1 MSYTVHQI
9 KFFAEQ
15 LMLKRPQ
22 HSIDGLASA
31 MSGVKVDLNPHQ
43 VDAALFALQSPL
55 SNGALLADE
64 VGLGKTIEA
73 GLVLAQCWSERKRKI
88 LLIVTATLRTQWRA
102 ELEEKFFI
110 RSEILESKNYNK
122 AKKENPSCNPFL
134 AQDAVVICS
143 YNFASAKMRDI
154 LLIDWD
160 LVIMDEA
167 HKLRNVYKRN
177 NVMGNNLKTALRGR
191 KKLLLTA
198 TPLQNNLMELY
209 GLVSIIDEQVFG
221 DPDIFREVYV
231 NVSNIES
238 RNRNLKVR
246 LQNFCKRTLRRQVA
260 EYVPYTNRTA
270 ILQEYTPSHDEEQL
284 YSDVSDY
291 LQRERLHAFPQ
302 GQRQLLMLVARKLL
316 ASSSMAIHG
325 TLSTIIDRLNLKLS
339 DYQTQL
345 KLTDLDDYD
354 GIDELIDE
362 ESNGNDNGAVDEM
375 AADYEGIKAEIEE
388 LKQYAALA
396 ERITTNAK
404 GDNLL
409 TALNRGFEMNERLGG
424 ARKAVIFTESKRTQ
438 QYLMNLLSQNGYEGQ
453 IVFLD
458 GSNNDPI
465 STRVY
470 KEWRERHKDDGKIS
484 GSTAADKKSAI
495 VEEFRDRAS
504 ILIGTE
510 AAAEGINLQFCNIVV
525 NYDLPWNPQR
535 IEQRIGRCHRYGQ
548 KNDVIVINFLN
559 RANAADERVFELL
572 SQKFRLFDGVFG
584 SSDEVLGAIEDGVDF
599 EKRILDIYQ
608 SCRESDAIRA
618 AFDALQEELSEQ
630 ISENITKARQSI
642 LENFDEDVFKHLKDC
657 HEGTKAEL
665 DKFSRWL
672 CNFFTMWGAERV
684 EPLDQWRFAYIENGE
699 RKTYN
704 LRWKDAEALHDE
716 FLRRD
721 GELCTKWIAEAMNT
735 NVPPVAIQFNHSDL
749 PQKDHISFLDSHPTL
764 KNGIISIDKLT
775 HRGINNEEHLIVSV
789 VTNDGTLIDGDDAGN
804 IIDRIMELPADIVG
818 ECSPE
823 TETLIRRRQ
832 EGIQR
837 QKDDIAERNKI
848 YFLEQV
854 EKLDA
859 FSEDLKEGL
868 QKQLKALKKE
878 IAEKRKDFRASK
890 DVCSL
895 DEMLEKRSAVT
906 TLEDKRKK
914 MEREISLE
922 EDRITLENEALQED
936 IRTRLNGEI
945 ETETIM
951 TFSFE
956 IV

>member
-1 MSYTVHQI
+1 MPYTAHQI

-55 SNGALLADE
+55 SNGVLLADE

-88 LLIVTATLRTQWRA
+88 LLIVTASLRTQWRS

-143 YNFASAKMRDI
+143 YNFASAKMQDVRSV
-154 LLIDWD
+154 DWD

-221 DPDIFREVYV
+221 DPEIFREVYV
-231 NVSNIES
+231 NVTNIES
-238 RNRNLKVR
+238 RNRNLKGR
-246 LQNFCKRTLRRQVA
+246 LHNFCKRTLRRQVA

-270 ILQEYTPSHDEEQL
+270 ITEEYTPSQDEEQL
-284 YSDVSDY
+284 YTDVSNY

-339 DYQTQL
+339 DYQAQL
-345 KLTDLDDYD
+345 KLTDFDDYD
-354 GIDELIDE
+354 GIEELIDE
-362 ESNGNDNGAVDEM
+362 ESNGDDNGAVDEM
-375 AADYEGIKAEIEE
+375 AADYEGIRAEIEE
-388 LKQYAALA
+388 LKQFAALA

-409 TALNRGFEMNERLGG
+409 TALNRGFEMNEQLGG

-438 QYLMNLLSQNGYEGQ
+438 QYLMNLLSQNGYDGQ

-458 GSNNDPI
+458 GSNNDPV

-470 KEWRERHKDDGKIS
+470 KEWRERHKDDGRIS

-608 SCRESDAIRA
+608 NCRHPDDIKV
-618 AFDALQEELSEQ
+618 AFDLLQEELSEQ

-642 LENFDEDVFKHLKDC
+642 LENFDEEVSAHLKNC
-657 HEGTKAEL
+657 HEGTKTEL
-665 DKFSRWL
+665 DRFSRWL
-672 CNFFTMWGAERV
+672 CNFFVMQGAERV
-684 EPLDQWRFAYIENGE
+684 EPLDQWRFAYIEDGE
-699 RKTYN
+699 CKTYN
-704 LRWKDAEALHDE
+704 LRWRDAEERHDE

-721 GELCTKWIAEAMNT
+721 GELCGDWITQAMGT
-735 NVPPVAIQFNHSDL
+735 ETPSVSIQFTHSTL
-749 PQKDHISFLDSHPTL
+749 PASDHISFLDSRPDL
-764 KNGIISIDKLT
+764 KSGVISIDKLT
-775 HRGINNEEHLIVSV
+775 HKGIDNEEHLIISV
-789 VTNDGTLIDGDDAGN
+789 ITNDGTPVDDKMVE
-804 IIDRIMELPADIVG
+804 RIMELEATVVG

-837 QKDDIAERNKI
+837 QKDDIAEQNKI

-878 IAEKRKDFRASK
+878 ITEKRKDFRTSK

-895 DEMLEKRSAVT
+895 DEMLEKRSAIT
-906 TLEDKRKK
+906 ALEDKRKK

>member
-1 MSYTVHQI
+1 MPYTTHQI
-9 KFFAEQ
+9 RFFAEQ

-22 HSIDGLASA
+22 HSIDGIASA

-88 LLIVTATLRTQWRA
+88 LLIVTATLRTQWRT

-122 AKKENPSCNPFL
+122 TKKENPYCNPFL

-143 YNFASAKMRDI
+143 YNFASARMRDI
-154 LLIDWD
+154 SLIDWD

-177 NVMGNNLKTALRGR
+177 NVMGNNLKIALRGR

-221 DPDIFREVYV
+221 DLDIFREVYV
-231 NVSNIES
+231 NVTNIES

-246 LQNFCKRTLRRQVA
+246 LQNICKRTLRRQVA

-270 ILQEYTPSHDEEQL
+270 ILQEYTPNSDEERL
-284 YSDVSDY
+284 YNDVSNY
-291 LQRERLHAFPQ
+291 LQRERLYAFPQ

-339 DYQTQL
+339 DYQAQL
-345 KLTDLDDYD
+345 KLTDLTDYD
-354 GIDELIDE
+354 GVGELIDE
-362 ESNGNDNGAVDEM
+362 ESNGDDSGTVDEM
-375 AADYEGIKAEIEE
+375 TADYEGIRAEIEE

-396 ERITTNAK
+396 QSITTNAK

-424 ARKAVIFTESKRTQ
+424 ARKAVIFTESTRTQ

-458 GSNNDPI
+458 GSNNDPV

-470 KEWRERHKDDGKIS
+470 KEWRDWHKDDGRIS
-484 GSTAADKKSAI
+484 GSMAADKKSAI

-608 SCRESDAIRA
+608 NCRHPVDIKV
-618 AFDALQEELSEQ
+618 AFDRLQEELSEQ
-630 ISENITKARQSI
+630 INENITKARQSI
-642 LENFDEDVFKHLKDC
+642 LENFDEEVSAHLKNC
-657 HEGTKAEL
+657 HEGTKTEL
-665 DKFSRWL
+665 DRFSRWL
-672 CNFFTMWGAERV
+672 CNFFVMQGAERV

-699 RKTYN
+699 RKIYN
-704 LRWKDAEALHDE
+704 LRWRDAEKQNDE

-721 GELCTKWIAEAMNT
+721 GDLCGDWIIQAMSVET
-735 NVPPVAIQFNHSDL
+735 PSVSIQFTHSSL
-749 PQKDHISFLDSHPTL
+749 PASEHISFLDSHPDL
-764 KNGIISIDKLT
+764 KNGVISIDKLT
-775 HRGINNEEHLIVSV
+775 LKGIENEEHLIISII
-789 VTNDGTLIDGDDAGN
+789 TNDGTPVDDKMFE
-804 IIDRIMELPADIVG
+804 RIMELEATIIG
-818 ECSPE
+818 ECSSE
-823 TETLIRRRQ
+823 TETIMRRRQ

-837 QKDDIAERNKI
+837 QKDDIAERNKM

-868 QKQLKALKKE
+868 QKQLITLKKE
-878 IAEKRKDFRASK
+878 IAEKRKDFRTSK
-890 DVCSL
+890 DICSL
-895 DEMLEKRSAVT
+895 DEMLEKRSAIT
-906 TLEDKRKK
+906 ALEEKRKK

-922 EDRITLENEALQED
+922 EDRITLENETLQED

>member
-1 MSYTVHQI
+1 MPYTAHQI
-9 KFFAEQ
+9 RFFAEQ

-43 VDAALFALQSPL
+43 VDAALFALQSTL

-73 GLVLAQCWSERKRKI
+73 GLVLAQYWSERKRKI
-88 LLIVTATLRTQWRA
+88 LLIVTASLRTQWRA

-110 RSEILESKNYNK
+110 RSEILESKNYNRRK
-122 AKKENPSCNPFL
+122 RENASRNPFWV
-134 AQDAVVICS
+134 QDAVVICS

-154 LLIDWD
+154 LSLDWD

-177 NVMGNNLKTALRGR
+177 NVMGNNLKNALRGR

-209 GLVSIIDEQVFG
+209 GLVSIIDERVFG
-221 DPDIFREVYV
+221 DPDVFREVYV
-231 NVSNIES
+231 NVADTES
-238 RNRNLKVR
+238 RNRNLKAR
-246 LQNFCKRTLRRQVA
+246 LQNFCKRTLRRQVV
-260 EYVPYTNRTA
+260 EYVPYTARRA
-270 ILQEYTPSHDEEQL
+270 ITQEYTPSPDEERL
-284 YSDVSDY
+284 YADVSNY

-316 ASSSMAIHG
+316 ASSSMAVHG
-325 TLSTIIDRLNLKLS
+325 TLSTIIERLNLKLN

-345 KLTDLDDYD
+345 KLTDLEDYD
-354 GIDELIDE
+354 GIEELADED
-362 ESNGNDNGAVDEM
+362 SNGDHNGADGET
-375 AADYEGIKAEIEE
+375 AADYEDIKKEIEE
-388 LKQYAALA
+388 LQRYAALA
-396 ERITTNAK
+396 EKITTNAK
-404 GDNLL
+404 GDNLII
-409 TALNRGFEMNERLGG
+409 ALDQGFEMNKQLGG
-424 ARKAVIFTESKRTQ
+424 ASKAVVFTESKRTQ
-438 QYLMNLLSQNGYEGQ
+438 KYLLNLLSQNGYEGQ

-458 GSNNDPI
+458 GSNSDPV
-465 STRVY
+465 SARVY
-470 KEWRERHKDDGKIS
+470 KEWRERRKDDGMIS
-484 GSTAADKKSAI
+484 GSTTADKKSAI

-584 SSDEVLGAIEDGVDF
+584 SSDEVLGTIEDGVDF

-608 SCRESDAIRA
+608 SCRNPEEIKT
-618 AFDALQEELSEQ
+618 AFDALQDELSEQ

-642 LENFDEDVFKHLKDC
+642 LENFDEEVSAHLKNC
-657 HEGTKAEL
+657 HEGTKTEL
-665 DKFSRWL
+665 DRFSRWL
-672 CNFFTMWGAERV
+672 CDFFIMKGAERI
-684 EPLDQWRFAYIENGE
+684 EPFDQWRFAYMDNGE

-704 LRWKDAEALHDE
+704 LRWRDAEERRDE

-721 GELCTKWIAEAMNT
+721 GELCRNWILQAVNT
-735 NVPPVAIQFNHSDL
+735 ETPPAAIQFMHSAL
-749 PQKDHISFLDSHPTL
+749 PLTNRISFLGSHPDL
-764 KNGIISIDKLT
+764 KSGVISVDKLT
-775 HRGINNEEHLIVSV
+775 HRGIDKEEHLIISV
-789 VTNDGTLIDGDDAGN
+789 IANNGVPVDD
-804 IIDRIMELPADIVG
+804 DMVERIMELDAIIVG

-823 TETLIRRRQ
+823 TEDLIERRR

-837 QKDDIAERNKI
+837 QKDDIAERNKK

-859 FSEDLKEGL
+859 YSEDLKEGL

-890 DVCSL
+890 DACSL
-895 DEMLEKRSAVT
+895 DEMLKKRSVITA
-906 TLEDKRKK
+906 LDEKRKK

-922 EDRITLENEALQED
+922 EDRITAENEDLQED

>member
-1 MSYTVHQI
+1 MSYTAHQI
-9 KFFAEQ
+9 RFFAEQ

-22 HSIDGLASA
+22 DSLVGLTSS

-55 SNGALLADE
+55 STGALLADE

-73 GLVLAQCWSERKRKI
+73 GLVLAQRWSERKRKI
-88 LLIVTATLRTQWRA
+88 LLIVTASLRTQWRT

-110 RSEILESKNYNK
+110 RSEIMESKNYNK
-122 AKKENPSCNPFL
+122 AKKDNPSCNPFL
-134 AQDAVVICS
+134 VQDAVVICS

-154 LLIDWD
+154 QLIDWD

-167 HKLRNVYKRN
+167 HKLRNVYKKN
-177 NVMGNNLKTALRGR
+177 NVMGKNLKDALAGR

-209 GLVSIIDEQVFG
+209 GLVSIIDERVFG
-221 DPDIFREVYV
+221 DPDIFRESYV
-231 NVSNIES
+231 NISNTEL
-238 RNRNLKVR
+238 RNGNLKAR
-246 LQNFCKRTLRRQVA
+246 LQNFCKRTLRHQVR

-270 ILQEYTPSHDEEQL
+270 ILQPYTPSPDEEKL
-284 YSDVSDY
+284 YNNVSDY

-302 GQRQLLMLVARKLL
+302 GQRQLLTLVARKLL

-325 TLSTIIDRLNLKLS
+325 TLSTIIERLNIKLT
-339 DYQTQL
+339 DYEAQL
-345 KLTDLDDYD
+345 RLTDLDDYD
-354 GIDELIDE
+354 GIEELIDDE
-362 ESNGNDNGAVDEM
+362 CDNENGAVEEL

-396 ERITTNAK
+396 DNIKTNAK

-409 TALNRGFEMNERLGG
+409 RALEEGFKRNEEVGG

-438 QYLMNLLSQNGYEGQ
+438 RYLMNLLSHSGYDDQ

-458 GSNNDPI
+458 GSNTDPV

-470 KEWRERHKDDGKIS
+470 KEWRERHKDDGMIS
-484 GSTAADKKSAI
+484 GSVAADKKSAI

-559 RANAADERVFELL
+559 SGNAADERVFQLL
-572 SQKFRLFDGVFG
+572 SQKFNLFEGVFG
-584 SSDEVLGAIEDGVDF
+584 SSDEILGTIEDGVDF
-599 EKRILDIYQ
+599 EKRILEIYQ
-608 SCRESDAIRA
+608 TCREPEEIKS
-618 AFDALQEELSEQ
+618 AFDALQAELSEQ
-630 ISENITKARQSI
+630 IDERMTEARKSV
-642 LENFDEDVFKHLKDC
+642 LENLDEEVSVRLKNC
-657 HEGTKAEL
+657 HGDTKVEL

-672 CNFFTMWGAERV
+672 CNFFVMQGPTRV
-684 EPLDQWRFAYIENGE
+684 EQLDDLRFAYIHNGE

-704 LRWKDAEALHDE
+704 LHWRDAEERQEE

-721 GELCTKWIAEAMNT
+721 GELCSDWIEEVIDTEMPSVHIRFT
-735 NVPPVAIQFNHSDL
+735 HSTL
-749 PQKDHISFLDSHPTL
+749 PQAEHISFLDSHPDLT
-764 KNGIISIDKLT
+764 NGIISVDKLT
-775 HRGINNEEHLIVSV
+775 HKGIDNEEHLVITVT
-789 VTNDGTLIDGDDAGN
+789 TNDGTHVDDKMVE
-804 IIDRIMELPADIVG
+804 RIMELKAAVVG

-823 TETLIRRRQ
+823 TADLIARRQ
-832 EGIQR
+832 AGIAR
-837 QKDDIAERNKI
+837 QKEEIAERNKK
-848 YFLEQV
+848 YFLEQ
-854 EKLDA
+854 EA
-859 FSEDLKEGL
+859 QMEAYTEDLKDGL
-868 QKQLKALKKE
+868 QKYLKTTKKAIAEKKKERRALKDSGTLAEMLDVQAEIYKLETALKKKQRE
-878 IAEKRKDFRASK
+878 
-890 DVCSL
+890 L
-895 DEMLEKRSAVT
+895 YDE
-906 TLEDKRKK
+906 EDKL
-914 MEREISLE
+914 ERER
-922 EDRITLENEALQED
+922 DAFLENV
-936 IRTRLNGEI
+936 RNRLNGEI
-945 ETETIM
+945 VTDTIM

-956 IV
+956 IA

>member
-1 MSYTVHQI
+1 MPYTTHQI

-55 SNGALLADE
+55 SNGVLLADE

-154 LLIDWD
+154 SSVDWD

-167 HKLRNVYKRN
+167 HKLRNVYKKN
-177 NVMGNNLKTALRGR
+177 NVMGNNLKNALRRR

-221 DPDIFREVYV
+221 DPEVFREVYV
-231 NVSNIES
+231 NVTNIES
-238 RNRNLKVR
+238 RNRNLKSR
-246 LQNFCKRTLRRQVA
+246 LQNLCKRTLRRQVA
-260 EYVPYTNRTA
+260 EYVPYTNRTT
-270 ILQEYTPSHDEEQL
+270 ITQEYTPNHDEEQL
-284 YSDVSDY
+284 YLDVSNY

-354 GIDELIDE
+354 GIEELIDE
-362 ESNGNDNGAVDEM
+362 ESNGDDDGAVNEM
-375 AADYEGIKAEIEE
+375 AADFEGIKAEIGE
-388 LKQYAALA
+388 LQQFAALA

-409 TALNRGFEMNERLGG
+409 TALNRGFEKNEQLGG
-424 ARKAVIFTESKRTQ
+424 ARKVVIFTESKRTQ
-438 QYLMNLLSQNGYEGQ
+438 QYLMRLLSLNGYEEQ

-458 GSNNDPI
+458 GSNNDPV

-470 KEWRERHKDDGKIS
+470 KEWRDRHKDDGRIS

-572 SQKFRLFDGVFG
+572 SHKFRLFEGVFG
-584 SSDEVLGAIEDGVDF
+584 SSDEVLGVIEDGVDF

-608 SCRESDAIRA
+608 TCRHPDDIKA
-618 AFDALQEELSEQ
+618 AFDRLQEELSDQ

-642 LENFDEDVFKHLKDC
+642 LENFDEEVSAHLKNC
-657 HEGTKAEL
+657 HEGTKTEL
-665 DKFSRWL
+665 DRFSRWL
-672 CNFFTMWGAERV
+672 CNFFVMQGAERV
-684 EPLDQWRFAYIENGE
+684 EPLDQWRFAYKENGE

-704 LRWKDAEALHDE
+704 LRWRDAEERHDE

-721 GELCTKWIAEAMNT
+721 GELCADWIMQAIGAEMPL
-735 NVPPVAIQFNHSDL
+735 VSIQFTHSTL
-749 PQKDHISFLDSHPTL
+749 PASEHISFLDSHPGL
-764 KNGIISIDKLT
+764 KSGVISIEKLT
-775 HRGINNEEHLIVSV
+775 HKGIDNEEHLIISV
-789 VTNDGTLIDGDDAGN
+789 ITNDGTTVDDHMVE
-804 IIDRIMELPADIVG
+804 RIMELEATVVG

-837 QKDDIAERNKI
+837 QKDDIAERNKM

-878 IAEKRKDFRASK
+878 IAEKRKDFRTSK
-890 DVCSL
+890 DICSL
-895 DEMLEKRSAVT
+895 DEMLEKRSAIT
-906 TLEDKRKK
+906 GLEDKRKK